1 MTKDKFLC
9 ALLAAGLAVALSR
22 EPRIRELYREY
33 STRFQRRAQAL
44 ADAWTRPLDSTGEP
58 QGGARA

>member
-1 MTKDKFLC
+1 MTKDKVLC

-33 STRFQRRAQAL
+33 STRARRRAQAL
-44 ADAWTRPLDSTGEP
+44 ADAWTRPLNASSEP